1 MIYNHPR
8 SLRGFAWDSGMI
20 FFDRWVWEWVRCF
33 WKGHPW
39 TDHKKVGFV
48 ASQVSCRTAACF
60 GHTYLEMLPPDN
72 QKAWCVCFFSDWT
85 RSAFSKVSCLGVPWQ
100 LVAFGVGAQTW
111 MSEPPKPLM
120 QTRISSS
127 IWNPHFARDF
137 TFGQMNWL
145 GTIVD
150 NPASLGGRRWSDGF
164 LIQKKCFTSKIQNKL
179 FLNILL
185 VYLCINSFKVAVFS
199 PDFWSFGPSR
209 DFVSVTVRMKIRYI
223 KKQHFQEIFCGASS
237 LLQESGVRWEDPSGM
252 PKKRWCAREKRR
264 ANQTSGNV
272 GSEGTG

>member
-33 WKGHPW
+33 WKGHGQTTKRWVLWHRRFLAELQHVLVILTSRCYPQI
-39 TDHKKVGFV
+39 TKKRGV
-48 ASQVSCRTAACF
+48 
-60 GHTYLEMLPPDN
+60 
-72 QKAWCVCFFSDWT
+72 CVFFSDWT

-120 QTRISSS
+120 QTRIRSS

-164 LIQKKCFTSKIQNKL
+164 LIQKKCFTSKIPNKL

-209 DFVSVTVRMKIRYI
+209 DFVSVTVRMNIRYI